1 MRCDQARE
9 DAAAFVLGDLD
20 GAGRAVVIEHLSQC
34 PPCQSEVASLTVAV
48 DGLSRL
54 APPLPPSEG
63 FVDRVVAGL
72 PPPPAAAPPLGA
84 GVPEVGQVQTHRR
97 PVLAPRGAHRRAR
110 GQRTGPRAGHR
121 AYVAAAAAVVV
132 VAGAVAYTA
141 LDRRP
146 ARTAPQAPVAATD
159 LRTPTGDKVGQAVM
173 FLQPKPYMSVSVD
186 LPASLYDRVSGPYLV
201 TVVGRGGADVAQ
213 GQMGVLDG
221 RGALNEP
228 LKAVGDVVDVRVAAP
243 NGVDLCSGPFGPGAG
258 KGGPPPR
265 MPPPGAYRVVRAW
278 AASAASQYSANAAS
292 GASRDRPRSVSS

>member
-1 MRCDQARE
+1 MRCDQVRE

-20 GAGRAVVIEHLSQC
+20 GAERAVIIEHLSQC

-48 DGLSRL
+48 DGLTRL

-72 PPPPAAAPPLGA
+72 PPPPAAEPPLGA
-84 GVPEVGQVQTHRR
+84 GVPEVGQVQTQ
-97 PVLAPRGAHRRAR
+97 PAPGAGAPRSTPTGT
-110 GQRTGPRAGHR
+110 RTTDGPRAGHR

-228 LKAVGDVVDVRVAAP
+228 LKAVGDVVGVRVAAP

-265 MPPPGAYRVVRAW
+265 MPPPGPP
-278 AASAASQYSANAAS
+278 
-292 GASRDRPRSVSS
+292 GRPGMGG